1 RCLRTAQQRGRGVRS
16 QNMLAAG
23 RSIPAAT
30 AVRRTAAAKSA
41 SAFVSR
47 ASAAAGRRRPSARTL
62 SSEGTGTPGTVA
74 GARATAS
81 AGGFRLRSSVDA
93 ACC

>member
-1 RCLRTAQQRGRGVRS
+1 
-16 QNMLAAG
+16 MLAAG

-41 SAFVSR
+41 SAFVSKTG
-47 ASAAAGRRRPSARTL
+47 AAGGRRRPCARTL
-62 SSEGTGTPGTVA
+62 SSEGTPGTVA

-81 AGGFRLRSSVDA
+81 AGGFRFHVAVDTA
-93 ACC
+93 YVLACVRVRYIWRAQ